1 MPLEKSNLYKLKIL
15 DSNENK
21 TTFSK
26 LFGPLAEAI
35 QTGSNPCVFGPKP
48 SIENYLV
55 EDRFKR
61 KIPSDHVAFAWLVE
75 PWKAYPIV
83 T

>member
-1 MPLEKSNLYKLKIL
+1 MPLEKLNLYKLKIL

-55 EDRFKR
+55 FSDMLEGLEKQIKKSRAEDTKFT
-61 KIPSDHVAFAWLVE
+61 FLVNL
-75 PWKAYPIV
+75 
-83 T
+83 